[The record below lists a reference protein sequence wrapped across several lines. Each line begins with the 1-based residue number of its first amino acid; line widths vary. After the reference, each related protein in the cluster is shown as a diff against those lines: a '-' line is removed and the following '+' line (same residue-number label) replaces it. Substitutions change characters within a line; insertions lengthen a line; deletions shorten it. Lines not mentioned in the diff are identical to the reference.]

1 VVDSFVEASHG
12 DGGEFALRCQQNPPR
27 CQMAS
32 QKPATREIGI
42 LATPALKIRDMMVI
56 IIFGLP
62 GTGKSYFARHLSQE
76 IDAVYLSTDEV
87 RLHMKKQGRYDEE
100 DKQLVYDRLEE
111 MMSEHLKKGEN
122 VIIDGTFHEKRRRD
136 QFNGK
141 ARELGQPVFFI
152 EMQSREETV
161 KERVEQKREYS
172 EADYSVYK
180 MILNRFEPLE
190 IPHLQLESDRDALE
204 AMTEQARH
212 YIYG

>member
-1 VVDSFVEASHG
+1 
-12 DGGEFALRCQQNPPR
+12 
-27 CQMAS
+27 
-32 QKPATREIGI
+32 
-42 LATPALKIRDMMVI
+42 MVI
-56 IIFGLP
+56 IVFGLP

-87 RLHMKKQGRYDEE
+87 RLHMKKQGRYDEK

-111 MMSEHLKKGEN
+111 MMSEHLKKGET
-122 VIIDGTFHEKRRRD
+122 VIIDGTFHEQRRRD
-136 QFNGK
+136 QFSGK
-141 ARELGQPVFFI
+141 AHELRQPIFFI

-180 MILNRFEPLE
+180 MILDKFEPLG
-190 IPHLQLESDRDALE
+190 IPHLQLESDRDALGT
-204 AMTEQARH
+204 MIEQARH